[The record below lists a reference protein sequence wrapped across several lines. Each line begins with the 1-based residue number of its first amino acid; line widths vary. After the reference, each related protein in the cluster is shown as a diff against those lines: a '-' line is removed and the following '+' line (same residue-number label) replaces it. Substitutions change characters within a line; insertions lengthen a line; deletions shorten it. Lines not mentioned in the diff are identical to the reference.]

1 MYKKLIVLLVV
12 VGCLGLGIYIFR
24 EEKDYY
30 SLEELKI
37 YLKQADSIRICLY
50 DSQSTYQACPSEKI
64 VQFISDKE
72 QISKIISYVVKS
84 DESERRISTME
95 GPGFVIQVYDEHKN
109 FLVNLFYDPSL
120 VLARVESSYT
130 LESDYQEQIM
140 SLIKIEQKY

>member
-24 EEKDYY
+24 EEKV
-30 SLEELKI
+30 
-37 YLKQADSIRICLY
+37 Y

-120 VLARVESSYT
+120 VLARGESSYT